1 MFQSSEKG
9 QRGKQALDQYFR
21 TRRAAGRPLVFLDFD
36 DVICVSRPYGGH
48 DVFQVAESRPEDL
61 YEKLWHPPARETLQS
76 ILDEHQPE
84 VVITTSWL
92 LMSDQVETF
101 RALFRETGLPD
112 LAACLHNAW
121 EAPGLRG
128 VTRLGAIERW
138 LHANYC
144 GQPFVVLDDDLSGT
158 GLRGSQ
164 LDKAG
169 CVVFCEQDMGLH
181 SGHLPRVRAALRPIP
196 CDDSGALAQ

>member
-1 MFQSSEKG
+1 MQARNDR
-9 QRGKQALDQYFR
+9 QQNGKDALDQFFR
-21 TRRAAGRPLVFLDFD
+21 TGRTSGRPLVFLDFD
-36 DVICVSRPYGGH
+36 DVICVSRPYGGY
-48 DVFQVAESRPEDL
+48 DLFNPTERRPDDL
-61 YEKLWHPPARETLQS
+61 YEKLWHAPARETLQQ
-76 ILDEHQPE
+76 ILNEHHPE

-101 RALFRETGLPD
+101 QSLFRNTGLPD
-112 LAACLHNAW
+112 LAATLHKAW

-144 GQPFVVLDDDLSGT
+144 GQSFVVLDDNLSGT

-169 CVVFCEQDMGLH
+169 CVVFCEQDVGLH
-181 SGHLPRVRAALRPIP
+181 QGHLPLVRRALGGP
-196 CDDSGALAQ
+196 AK